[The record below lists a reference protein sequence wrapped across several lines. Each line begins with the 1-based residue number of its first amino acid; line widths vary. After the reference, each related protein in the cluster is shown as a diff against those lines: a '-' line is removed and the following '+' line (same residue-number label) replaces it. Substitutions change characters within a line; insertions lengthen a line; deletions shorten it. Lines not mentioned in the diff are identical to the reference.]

1 MGCTQ
6 VSRSPIKASI
16 IPKNKASSII
26 ISETANTLSQTNLIS
41 YLPTVKSGSFFP
53 CLKIKLSKQFSAFIL
68 EDLTSL
74 DSFSKKMH
82 NIRKY
87 WIVFQALKSNFEC
100 QIHSVCIKDYSL
112 RDGLE
117 VLSLAAA
124 GKFGVSAITFCNESP
139 FIKINTDTERWLPYK
154 AWCELAELIEAIQKK
169 GYLSK
174 TEKYI
179 KLFTDY
185 IDNNGSG
192 CYLKKA
198 LKLASEFYEQVTQS
212 LSTCSDL
219 GKGKLCL
226 TLKNQLQEASNGGW
240 VCPKFIVHVVR
251 VNNLIE

>member
-6 VSRSPIKASI
+6 VSRSPVKASV
-16 IPKNKASSII
+16 IPKAKTTSII
-26 ISETANTLSQTNLIS
+26 ISETANTLSQTNLFS

-53 CLKIKLSKQFSAFIL
+53 CLKIKLSKQFSEFIL

-87 WIVFQALKSNFEC
+87 WIVFQALLSNFEC
-100 QIHSVCIKDYSL
+100 QIHSVCIKNFSL

-117 VLSLAAA
+117 VLTLAAA

-139 FIKINTDTERWLPYK
+139 YIKIETDTERWLPYT
-154 AWCELAELIEAIQKK
+154 AWCELADLLETIQKK
-169 GYLSK
+169 GYLKK
-174 TEKYI
+174 TENYI
-179 KLFTDY
+179 TQFTDH
-185 IDNNGSG
+185 IENKGPG

-198 LKLASEFYEQVTQS
+198 LKLASEFHQQVTES

-226 TLKNQLQEASNGGW
+226 SLKSQLQEASNNGW
-240 VCPKFIVHVVR
+240 ICPKFIVHVVR
-251 VNNLIE
+251 TNKQIE